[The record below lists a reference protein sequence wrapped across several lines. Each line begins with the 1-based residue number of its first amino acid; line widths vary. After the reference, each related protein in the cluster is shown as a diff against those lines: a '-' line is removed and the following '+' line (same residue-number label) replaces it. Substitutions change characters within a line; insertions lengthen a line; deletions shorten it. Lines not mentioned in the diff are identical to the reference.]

1 MLAGDGTSQP
11 HGGSQDIGPKQLAA
25 AHLVR
30 LCRVKQDQWM
40 QIAVSGMKN
49 VDTTQAV
56 LALHLLDRAQH
67 LRQSPPGYGGI
78 HAHVVRADAAGRRES
93 VLAAAPKLETLR
105 FVAADLDSRCPR
117 GDQHLLH
124 SNDLLADLLG
134 SAVTFAQQNS
144 CMDAT
149 T

>member
-11 HGGSQDIGPKQLAA
+11 HAGFQDIGPKQLAA

-30 LCRVKQDQWM
+30 VFRVKQDQWM

-56 LALHLLDRAQH
+56 LALHFLDRAQH

-78 HAHVVRADAAGRRES
+78 HAPVVRADAACRRES
-93 VLAAAPKLETLR
+93 VLASAPNLVPLR
-105 FVAADLDSRCPR
+105 FVAAALDWP
-117 GDQHLLH
+117 
-124 SNDLLADLLG
+124 
-134 SAVTFAQQNS
+134 
-144 CMDAT
+144 
-149 T
+149 

>member
-11 HGGSQDIGPKQLAA
+11 HAGFQDIGPKQLAA

-30 LCRVKQDQWM
+30 VFRVKQDQWM

-78 HAHVVRADAAGRRES
+78 HAHVVRADAADRKSTRLNS
-93 VLAAAPKLETLR
+93 
-105 FVAADLDSRCPR
+105 SH
-117 GDQHLLH
+117 QII
-124 SNDLLADLLG
+124 SY
-134 SAVTFAQQNS
+134 AVF
-144 CMDAT
+144 CLKKK
-149 T
+149 